1 MKHSEEEI
9 LAAYDEAVRL
19 FGHDVPAARSLFLGE
34 LRKEKPVLFT
44 REKLL
49 EAAAVTAE
57 RILVH
62 GIFGLYGT
70 QLVSEESLHSQ
81 AATMGHSSTM
91 AILIGKVKAQEA
103 YEVGATYRDADGRL
117 CRYTEGG
124 FLQYVISGNSF
135 NFEPKRP
142 LEKI

>member
-1 MKHSEEEI
+1 MKHPEDEI
-9 LAAYDEAVRL
+9 LAAWDKTVRI
-19 FGHDVPAARSLFLGE
+19 FYHDVPRARERFLDE
-34 LRKEKPVLFT
+34 LRKEKPVLFA
-44 REKLL
+44 REGLL
-49 EAAAVTAE
+49 EAATVTAE